1 MRCSLPVAVF
11 DRITMSLKF
20 PTILI
25 SIYARFPINDS
36 TSTIHKSF
44 NGSRFS
50 ITRDSIISNRSLIV
64 TKFDRDVYSWRNEPD
79 GRQLI
84 IHLSR

>member
-11 DRITMSLKF
+11 DRITTSLKF

-25 SIYARFPINDS
+25 STYARFPINDS

-44 NGSRFS
+44 NGSVLIHQEIFDHTRF
-50 ITRDSIISNRSLIV
+50 DN
-64 TKFDRDVYSWRNEPD
+64 
-79 GRQLI
+79 
-84 IHLSR
+84 